1 MVSYRI
7 KQFLFLLLVL
17 SKPRYLSAS
26 HHALTMFW
34 VCFID
39 NPGNNLV

>member
-1 MVSYRI
+1 MASYRI
-7 KQFLFLLLVL
+7 KQFIFSLLVL
-17 SKPRYLSAS
+17 SKPRHLPAS

-39 NPGNNLV
+39 NPGNN